1 MHNVFAQVSDWS
13 NVCRRAGGRR
23 HYNRVRQSRA
33 VQRRAQL
40 ASMLLREG
48 LSWGYQIR
56 MAAKLGVSSSTISRN
71 FTLLRLGLRHPTDYN
86 DEKRVLAALD
96 RRAKAEVHVGETAA
110 DSKLF
115 HEASGNHGVSAAM
128 SESRCERGCRYRDEC
143 RSNHGRQCAGP
154 QFGRKMQMRRD
165 VQVTSEH
172 DERKQLS

>member
-56 MAAKLGVSSSTISRN
+56 MAAKLGVSPSTISRN

-110 DSKLF
+110 DSKMSAGRITGVNVPGRSSVERCECDETYKSL
-115 HEASGNHGVSAAM
+115 ASTM
-128 SESRCERGCRYRDEC
+128 SESSSRDCVGSTEQC
-143 RSNHGRQCAGP
+143 SEDWSNAKP
-154 QFGRKMQMRRD
+154 WP
-165 VQVTSEH
+165 
-172 DERKQLS
+172 